1 MPKLSLIIPVYNE
14 KNTIL
19 EILAKVGRVDLG
31 ETAKEVIIVD
41 DFSSDGTREIL
52 QSLAGQYQIIF
63 HDQNY
68 GKGLAIR
75 SALKKVSGDWTVIQ
89 DADLEYEPED
99 LKKLLNKIQEPGVA
113 AVYGSRRLNRSY
125 FSERHSGFVYAMG
138 GIFLTGLA
146 NLLYGVNITDEAN
159 CYKMVKTDLLR
170 SLDLKCRRFEFCPE
184 VTAKLGK
191 RKIKIH
197 ELPVRYNPRHNAEG
211 KKIGWR
217 DGLAAVWTLIKHR
230 FIK

>member
-52 QSLAGQYQIIF
+52 RSLAGQHQIIF
-63 HDQNY
+63 HDRNY
-68 GKGLAIR
+68 GKGRAIS
-75 SALKKVSGDWTVIQ
+75 SALKQVSGDWTVIQ

-170 SLDLKCRRFEFCPE
+170 SLGLKCRRFEFCPE